1 MEVSSIRKST
11 QKNKL
16 YMADVVYNGKSYK
29 NQHFG
34 DDRYQHYKDS
44 TPLKL
49 YSYLNHNDL
58 DRRRLFH
65 SRNKN
70 NTGISSMLCKEFLW

>member
-1 MEVSSIRKST
+1 MEVSSIKKST

-44 TPLKL
+44 TPLRL

-70 NTGISSMLCKEFLW
+70 NTGISYMLCLEFLW